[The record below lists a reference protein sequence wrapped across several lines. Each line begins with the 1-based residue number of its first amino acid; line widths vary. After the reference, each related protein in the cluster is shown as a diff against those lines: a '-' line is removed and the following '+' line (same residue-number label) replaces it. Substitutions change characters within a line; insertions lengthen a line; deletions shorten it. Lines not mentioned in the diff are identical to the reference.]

1 MRKQRA
7 ARRTEA
13 ATMEFVLLIIGEFN
27 LRQQEMSGQRQALEN
42 MFETVGELI

>member
-13 ATMEFVLLIIGEFN
+13 ATRGAVLLIIGEFN
-27 LRQQEMSGQRQALEN
+27 LRQQEMSGHREASG
-42 MFETVGELI
+42 TPV